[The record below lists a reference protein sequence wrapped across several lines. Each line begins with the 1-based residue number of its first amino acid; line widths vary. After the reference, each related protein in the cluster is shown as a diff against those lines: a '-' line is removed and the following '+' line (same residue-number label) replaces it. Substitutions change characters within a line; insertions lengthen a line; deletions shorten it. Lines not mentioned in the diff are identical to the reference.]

1 MNIFNKILKSLLI
14 LPLFFC
20 CFLKGDALYVK
31 FALEEKTIFGDTL
44 QNSTFTGLLK
54 SDLDL
59 SILRDL
65 KDGKLNTNTDE
76 NYKHLTDFV
85 DQASAFIA
93 KPEIEQNLP
102 ALKENFSKWKT
113 SSPESKHIVN
123 YFKTLESIRELKTG
137 SKDSKEVLLNSVTT
151 LIDPNWIITAYHTF
165 EIGIQNKELLK
176 DTLIGDP
183 SSMIDEAYK
192 HPNLDLVLLHL
203 KAPLFKLKP
212 IERYRGIYTG
222 QDCYI
227 YSDLFNNDK
236 GETLLP
242 DGQTTK
248 DVALGHHFS
257 LIAICNL
264 ISGSKPVVNI
274 KLKDDPPFTF
284 QTFDGDNG
292 GPIFIKV
299 RSTGVPE
306 KDYQLIGINNVNDV
320 INVSDSSVNTWIDNI
335 IISKAIGTS
344 QPTTK
349 F

>member
-31 FALEEKTIFGDTL
+31 FDLGEKTIFGDTL
-44 QNSTFTGLLK
+44 QNSRFTDLLNSNLNLQILDLLK
-54 SDLDL
+54 AGN
-59 SILRDL
+59 I
-65 KDGKLNTNTDE
+65 NTNSNE
-76 NYKHLTDFV
+76 NYDRLTHFV
-85 DQASAFIA
+85 DQASAFISTQIVA
-93 KPEIEQNLP
+93 QNLP
-102 ALKENFSKWKT
+102 TLKENFSKWNT

-137 SKDSKEVLLNSVTT
+137 NKDPKKGLLSSPIT
-151 LIDPNWIITAYHTF
+151 LIDTSWIITT
-165 EIGIQNKELLK
+165 KSTVL
-176 DTLIGDP
+176 GDL
-183 SSMIDEAYK
+183 SNVIDEVYE
-192 HPNLDLVLLHL
+192 HPNLELTLLHL
-203 KAPLFKLKP
+203 KTPLFKLKP

-222 QDCYI
+222 QDCYV
-227 YSDLFNNDK
+227 YSDLLNNDK

-242 DGQTTK
+242 NGQTTEN
-248 DVALGHHFS
+248 VALGHDFS

-264 ISGSKPVVNI
+264 TGEHKSTMGI
-274 KLKDDPPFTF
+274 KLKDTLPFTF
-284 QTFDGDNG
+284 KTFDGDNG

-306 KDYQLIGINNVNDV
+306 KDYQLIAINNVNNV
-320 INVSDSSVNTWIDNI
+320 INVSDPSVNTWIDNI

-344 QPTTK
+344 QPTTR